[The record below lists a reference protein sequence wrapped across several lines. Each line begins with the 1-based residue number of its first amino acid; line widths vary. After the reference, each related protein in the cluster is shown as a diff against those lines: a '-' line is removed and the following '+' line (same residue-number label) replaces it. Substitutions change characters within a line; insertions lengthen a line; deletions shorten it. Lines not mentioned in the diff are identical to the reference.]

1 MGAYLPSEFPI
12 MDSGD
17 CFLPLRE
24 GVMFPDGCTLPAGVV
39 LNIPVLPVKTTQT
52 GVQHH
57 GEGSANCISV
67 GFMVRSPPTYW
78 RVQYRYSQV
87 LRHVCEGLRQTP
99 ITT

>member
-1 MGAYLPSEFPI
+1 MGAYLPSEFPN

-52 GVQHH
+52 VVQHPLA
-57 GEGSANCISV
+57 GNAGSCFGGSV
-67 GFMVRSPPTYW
+67 
-78 RVQYRYSQV
+78 
-87 LRHVCEGLRQTP
+87 L
-99 ITT
+99 TTLP